1 MITFFSKKK
10 LTIHGPDLSKCG
22 CLDWRI
28 PVHTP
33 PPPSFCIDIKV
44 DEFVKSLHVVKFV
57 RDSGNIGNECS
68 TPTFTN
74 VKWVFSI
81 IFLWSIK
88 MEMVFAAQMVMME

>member
-1 MITFFSKKK
+1 MITFFSKKNWEFMVQ
-10 LTIHGPDLSKCG
+10 ILSKCG

-28 PVHTP
+28 PVHSP
-33 PPPSFCIDIKV
+33 PFSFCIDIKV

-74 VKWVFSI
+74 VRWVFSV

>member
-1 MITFFSKKK
+1 MVHI
-10 LTIHGPDLSKCG
+10 LSKRG

-28 PVHTP
+28 LVHFFP
-33 PPPSFCIDIKV
+33 PFCVDIKV
-44 DEFVKSLHVVKFV
+44 NEFVKSLHVVKFV

-68 TPTFTN
+68 TPTFTD
-74 VKWVFSI
+74 VRWVFSI